1 MVGIRFLLRK
11 IKRRTVLQLCTL
23 SLCVFVFAVS
33 VKAAAPAAE
42 GEKLRNDKVAVY
54 EGAMQPGATVTVD
67 RDLASV
73 TVYSRGGIVEV
84 ALEGEKPT
92 KQAVK
97 RGDVVFRPAKR
108 QVLRNAGSTEVRFV
122 RVEFLGS
129 GTPKTAPWGAEGL
142 SPNYRVLVENQYARV
157 YNIAIPA
164 EADEPQH
171 SHKDRVVVCLMGS
184 QIMHLM
190 PDGRRE
196 PSSLKTGETAWRRGG
211 THIGQNLGK
220 TNFWA
225 IAVEPK

>member
-1 MVGIRFLLRK
+1 LR
-11 IKRRTVLQLCTL
+11 LCTL

-33 VKAAAPAAE
+33 VSAAAPVAE

-54 EGAMQPGATVTVD
+54 EGAIQPGAAVTVD
-67 RDLASV
+67 RKLASV
-73 TVYSRGGIVEV
+73 TVYSEGGTVE
-84 ALEGEKPT
+84 AAIEGEKPQKT
-92 KQAVK
+92 AVK

-108 QVLRNAGSTEVRFV
+108 QVLRNVGSSEVRFV
-122 RVEFLGS
+122 RVEFVGS
-129 GTPKTAPWGAEGL
+129 GTPGTAPWGAEGL
-142 SPNYRVLVENQYARV
+142 SPNYKVLVENQYARV

-164 EADEPQH
+164 GTDEPQH
-171 SHKDRVVVCLMGS
+171 SHKDRVVVCLSGS
-184 QIMHLM
+184 EIMHLV

>member
-1 MVGIRFLLRK
+1 MLAAGVMV
-11 IKRRTVLQLCTL
+11 
-23 SLCVFVFAVS
+23 
-33 VKAAAPAAE
+33 AAPAAE
-42 GEKLRNDKVAVY
+42 TEKLRNDKVAVY
-54 EGAMQPGATVTVD
+54 EGAIRPGARVTMD
-67 RDLASV
+67 RNLASV
-73 TVYSRGGIVEV
+73 TVYSQGGTVEV
-84 ALEGEKPT
+84 ALEGEKPQKT
-92 KQAVK
+92 AVK
-97 RGDVVFRPAKR
+97 RGDVVFQPAKR
-108 QVLRNAGSTEVRFV
+108 QVLRNVGSSEVHFV

-129 GTPKTAPWGAEGL
+129 GRPGTAAWGAAGL

-164 EADEPQH
+164 GTDEPQH
-171 SHKDRVVVCLMGS
+171 THKDRVVVCLSGS

>member
-1 MVGIRFLLRK
+1 MR
-11 IKRRTVLQLCTL
+11 LCAVF
-23 SLCVFVFAVS
+23 LCVFTLAVG
-33 VKAAAPAAE
+33 VIVAAPAAE
-42 GEKLRNDKVAVY
+42 TEKLRNDRVAVY

-67 RDLASV
+67 RNVASV
-73 TVYSRGGIVEV
+73 TVYSQGGTVEV
-84 ALEGEKPT
+84 AIEGEKPT
-92 KQAVK
+92 KTAVK

-129 GTPKTAPWGAEGL
+129 GTPKAAPWGAEGL

-164 EADEPQH
+164 GTDEPQH
-171 SHKDRVVVCLMGS
+171 SHKDWVVVCLMGS